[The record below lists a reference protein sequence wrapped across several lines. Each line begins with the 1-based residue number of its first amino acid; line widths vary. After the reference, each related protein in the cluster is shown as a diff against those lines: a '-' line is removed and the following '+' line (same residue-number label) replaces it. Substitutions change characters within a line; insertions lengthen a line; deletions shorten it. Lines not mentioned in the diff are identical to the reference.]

1 MIKRS
6 LRLVAAAAFLG
17 GMGGA
22 HAMTDIAEWQ
32 DATVR
37 ALVAKQRYPRMALDA
52 SAEGTVK
59 VRLAVAP
66 SGDVMGYEIV
76 ESSGYAVLDA
86 SVLDLLAR
94 VSPLPALPVQEQGV
108 SVVVPLTYKLDRA
121 VMAAD
126 VAVADPAQSLQEWR
140 RAAARAFAKVQEYP
154 VALYNQ
160 GIEGTARIQVAV
172 DALGN
177 IVSQELIQSS
187 GNAVLDEESMSM
199 LRRVG
204 LLPELPEG
212 TDSLRFTLPVTYRI
226 R

>member
-6 LRLVAAAAFLG
+6 LRLVVAAAFLG

-22 HAMTDIAEWQ
+22 HGMTDIAEWQ

-37 ALVAKQRYPRMALDA
+37 ALVAKQRYPRTALDA

-154 VALYNQ
+154 VAL
-160 GIEGTARIQVAV
+160 
-172 DALGN
+172 
-177 IVSQELIQSS
+177 
-187 GNAVLDEESMSM
+187 
-199 LRRVG
+199 
-204 LLPELPEG
+204 
-212 TDSLRFTLPVTYRI
+212 
-226 R
+226 